1 MMQLPFSLEK
11 LYAHAVR
18 SLNERDANAWSE
30 VHGVDR
36 ERNSLLLEF
45 VTKTIEIS
53 MHMEAKVI
61 RAPFQTL
68 FPARLL
74 TRSLATDNNGGTFK
88 SNENL
93 RGTANFMAV
102 DDFAAQFFRI
112 PGCSGLR
119 VLTDEVDVVKYDAG
133 IIHNDFFPPAK
144 CYWTLRHSVAVVS
157 SIISQRLTVDCLFK
171 ILANSLSL

>member
-61 RAPFQTL
+61 RAPLQPV
-68 FPARLL
+68 FPVRLL
-74 TRSLATDNNGGTFK
+74 TRSLATDDHGCAVEGDD
-88 SNENL
+88 NL
-93 RGTANFMAV
+93 RGTTNFMGR
-102 DDFAAQFFRI
+102 DDFAA
-112 PGCSGLR
+112 
-119 VLTDEVDVVKYDAG
+119 
-133 IIHNDFFPPAK
+133 
-144 CYWTLRHSVAVVS
+144 
-157 SIISQRLTVDCLFK
+157 
-171 ILANSLSL
+171 